1 MNIFIIILVFFH
13 FIVLGCTSFMKIVM
27 PSFFVNGIKQFI
39 DRFFTRKNSAL
50 LIWLSIF
57 IGLLAGTVSALFD
70 HGIIWMSEMRLALI
84 HTYGGGYI
92 PLWLIAIPI
101 SSIMAA
107 TAFYITHR
115 FAPEAGGSGIP
126 EIEGAMEGMR
136 PVRWKRVIPVKF
148 FGGLLSLGSGMALGR
163 EGPSVQLGANVGR
176 MISDIFKVDKI
187 DAQALLAAGAAGGLA
202 AAFNAPLAGIMFVIE
217 EMRSQFNY
225 SLTSTK
231 SVFMSAVMATIVMRL
246 FTDQDAVV
254 SVTQYSHP
262 DLNTLGFYLIMGF
275 CFGVVGIYFNKM
287 ILATQ
292 DLYLSIH
299 KGRRWHF
306 VGIGA
311 GLGALFGLLSIVAPD
326 IAFSGMELIPHVEGG
341 EFLAGGL
348 LLLFLF
354 RTLTTLLSFGSGAPG
369 GVFAPTLALGTLFGM
384 LFGLIGQALF
394 PDIITEPGAFAIA
407 GMGGLFAATVRAPIT
422 GILLV
427 IEMTSNYE
435 MILPLIVTCLG
446 ATMVAQSLGGR
457 PIYTQLLERTLKLA
471 MRAKRQETT
480 DKAMNRVTGKYTN
493 KE

>member
-1 MNIFIIILVFFH
+1 MQKKNSSVFINSLRR
-13 FIVLGCTSFMKIVM
+13 
-27 PSFFVNGIKQFI
+27 FV
-39 DRFFTRKNSAL
+39 DRFFTRKSSAL
-50 LIWLSIF
+50 LIWLSVF
-57 IGLLAGTVSALFD
+57 IGTLAGAMSALFD
-70 HGIIWMSEMRLALI
+70 HGIVWISELRLEVI
-84 HTYGGGYI
+84 EIYGDSDT
-92 PLWLIAIPI
+92 PLWLVAIPI
-101 SSIMAA
+101 SSLMAGL
-107 TAFYITHR
+107 AFYITHR

-163 EGPSVQLGANVGR
+163 EGPSVQLGANIGR
-176 MISDIFKVDKI
+176 MISDIFKVNKV

-246 FTDQDAVV
+246 ITDQNAVIT
-254 SVTQYSHP
+254 VTQYAHP
-262 DLNTLGFYLIMGF
+262 DLMSLWLYLILGF
-275 CFGVVGIYFNKM
+275 CFGAIGILFNKM
-287 ILATQ
+287 ILSTQ
-292 DLYLSIH
+292 DMFLFIH
-299 KGRRWHF
+299 KNERWRF
-306 VGIGA
+306 VSIGLF
-311 GLGALFGLLSIVAPD
+311 LGAVFGALSIVEPD
-326 IAFSGMELIPHVEGG
+326 IAFSGIELIPHVEGG
-341 EFLAGGL
+341 HYLMGGL
-348 LLLFLF
+348 LILFLL
-354 RTLTTLLSFGSGAPG
+354 RTITTLLSFGSGAPG

-384 LFGLIGQALF
+384 LFGLAAQQMF
-394 PDIITEPGAFAIA
+394 PSIVTDAGTFAIA

-427 IEMTSNYE
+427 IEMTSNYS

-457 PIYTQLLERTLKLA
+457 PIYTQLLERTMKLS
-471 MRAKRQETT
+471 MRRKRKETAR
-480 DKAMNRVTGKYTN
+480 KAMSRVTSTTP

>member
-1 MNIFIIILVFFH
+1 
-13 FIVLGCTSFMKIVM
+13 MKNTVS
-27 PSFFVNGIKQFI
+27 SFFINNFRRFV
-39 DRFFTRKNSAL
+39 DRFFTRKSSAL
-50 LIWLSIF
+50 LIWLSVF
-57 IGLLAGTVSALFD
+57 IGILAGAMSALFD
-70 HGIIWMSEMRLALI
+70 HGIIWISELRLYILA
-84 HTYGGGYI
+84 TYSDSAV
-92 PLWLIAIPI
+92 PMWVVAIPI
-101 SSIMAA
+101 SSLMAGL
-107 TAFYITHR
+107 AFYITHR

-148 FGGLLSLGSGMALGR
+148 FGGLLALGSGMALGR
-163 EGPSVQLGANVGR
+163 EGPSVQLGANLGR
-176 MISDIFKVDKI
+176 MISDIFKVNKV

-246 FTDQDAVV
+246 ITDQSAVV
-254 SVTQYSHP
+254 TVTQYSHP
-262 DLNTLGFYLIMGF
+262 DLMSLWLYLLLGF
-275 CFGVVGIYFNKM
+275 CFGVIGILFNKM

-292 DLYLSIH
+292 DMYLFIH
-299 KGRRWHF
+299 KNQRWRF
-306 VGIGA
+306 VSIGLF
-311 GLGALFGLLSIVAPD
+311 LGAIFGALSIVQPD
-326 IAFSGMELIPHVEGG
+326 IAFSGIELIPEVEGG
-341 EFLAGGL
+341 HYLMGGL
-348 LLLFLF
+348 LMLFMF
-354 RTLTTLLSFGSGAPG
+354 RTITTLLSFGSGAPG

-384 LFGLIGQALF
+384 LFGLAAQQLF
-394 PDIITEPGAFAIA
+394 PDLVTDAGTFAIA

-457 PIYTQLLERTLKLA
+457 PIYTQLLERTMKLS
-471 MRAKRQETT
+471 MRRKRQETT
-480 DKAMNRVTGKYTN
+480 RKAMSRVAPTEP

>member
-1 MNIFIIILVFFH
+1 MKRALPPICIIGF
-13 FIVLGCTSFMKIVM
+13 KR
-27 PSFFVNGIKQFI
+27 FI

-57 IGLLAGTVSALFD
+57 IGLLAGTISALFD
-70 HGIIWMSEMRLALI
+70 HGIIWISALRLDFINTYSDSE
-84 HTYGGGYI
+84 T

-101 SSIMAA
+101 SSLMAGS
-107 TAFYITHR
+107 AFYITHR
-115 FAPEAGGSGIP
+115 FAPESGGSGIP

-148 FGGLLSLGSGMALGR
+148 VGGLLALGSGMALGR

-176 MISDIFKVDKI
+176 MISDIFKVEKVDG
-187 DAQALLAAGAAGGLA
+187 QALLAAGAAGGLA

-254 SVTQYSHP
+254 TVTQYSHP
-262 DLNTLGFYLIMGF
+262 DLHTLGFYLILGF
-275 CFGVVGIYFNKM
+275 CFGVIGIIFNKM
-287 ILATQ
+287 VLATQ
-292 DLYLSIH
+292 DMYLSIH
-299 KGRRWHF
+299 QNQRWVF
-306 VGIGA
+306 VSIGLL
-311 GLGALFGLLSIVAPD
+311 LGALFGALSVIEPD
-326 IAFSGMELIPHVEGG
+326 IAFSGMELIPKVEGG
-341 EFLAGGL
+341 HYFVGGL
-348 LLLFLF
+348 ILLFFF
-354 RTLTTLLSFGSGAPG
+354 RIITTLLSFGSGAPG

-384 LFGLIGQALF
+384 LFGVVAHMLF
-394 PDIITEPGAFAIA
+394 PELITEPGAFAIA

-446 ATMVAQSLGGR
+446 ATMVAQALGGR
-457 PIYTQLLERTLKLA
+457 PIYTQLLERTLKLS
-471 MRAKRQETT
+471 MRAKRQQTT
-480 DKAMNRVTGKYTN
+480 NKAMFRILDKYKKYHGK
-493 KE
+493 